1 MEISLN
7 TGMATFDPPKALTRT
22 RGQGFGGLVTQ
33 RLDEQEEESGKGETS
48 TPGLGLPGSVSEQER
63 QEMEL
68 LRNKAMQ
75 IASQAEGE
83 LTPGQEAEIKS
94 IQDRLKE
101 LGGMPM
107 SENLTQAAKETA
119 KYNQLQKRMW
129 NDETELSD
137 QAMGEFQALDGE
149 DGALNPGLQML
160 QRNALVTSIK
170 SAGSQGMGAA
180 FRGKP

>member
-1 MEISLN
+1 MEITLN
-7 TGMATFDPPKALTRT
+7 TGMATFDPPKALARP
-22 RGQGFGGLVTQ
+22 RAQGFDGLVA
-33 RLDEQEEESGKGETS
+33 RSIDEQEEEARKGETA
-48 TPGLGLPGSVSEQER
+48 TPGIGMPGAVSEQER

-75 IASQAEGE
+75 IASQAEGD

-94 IQDRLKE
+94 IQHRINE

-119 KYNQLQKRMW
+119 KQNQFQKRME
-129 NDETELSD
+129 NAEPEPTDM
-137 QAMGEFQALDGE
+137 AVGEFQTLDGE

-170 SAGSQGMGAA
+170 SAGSQGMGMG
-180 FRGKP
+180 FRSKS